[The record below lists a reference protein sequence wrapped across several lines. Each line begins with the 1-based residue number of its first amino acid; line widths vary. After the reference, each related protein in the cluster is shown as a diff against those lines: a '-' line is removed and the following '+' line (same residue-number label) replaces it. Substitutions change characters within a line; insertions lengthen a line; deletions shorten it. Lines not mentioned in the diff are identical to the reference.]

1 MKQKAASRNIKIL
14 VAKLGLDGHDRG
26 ALVLCRAFRD
36 AGMEV
41 IYSGLFATP
50 DRTVSYTHL
59 TLPTTPY
66 V

>member
-1 MKQKAASRNIKIL
+1 MKQKAQSRRVKIL

-50 DRTVSYTHL
+50 DRICLLYTSDSADDKQ
-59 TLPTTPY
+59 
-66 V
+66 